1 MAAFR
6 SCWRLDNPEKNLRVL
21 IVKVSSLGDIIHTL
35 PAVTDASRANRNLVF
50 DWAVEEAFAEVPA
63 WHPAVDRVIPV
74 GIRRW
79 RRHWI
84 KSYFRG
90 DIARFR
96 EALQRVHYDLVIDA
110 QGLIKSGIVS
120 RMSKGITVGL
130 SNKTIREPLATLF
143 YNKVYSVPWSE
154 HAVERVR
161 ELFSR
166 ALQYKYDCEKV
177 DYGIDYGRIGLTGE
191 EPSSRQ
197 LVFLHGTTW
206 KTKNWPEN
214 YWCELARI
222 ATGSGYRVLLPW
234 GDEVERQRA
243 GLIANSNPDV
253 EILPRQSLT
262 GLAGHIARSSGVIAV
277 DTGLGHLAAAL
288 SVPTL
293 SLYGPTDPGLSGT
306 YGPRQFHLRSNLNCS
321 PCMKRECSYTG
332 PGVTDNYKGKSF
344 LVFPPCFSTLRPE
357 TVWHN
362 FMQLIARPAP
372 AQ

>member
-1 MAAFR
+1 M
-6 SCWRLDNPEKNLRVL
+6 RVL

-50 DWAVEEAFAEVPA
+50 DWAVEEAFTEVPG
-63 WHPAVDRVIPV
+63 WHPAVENVIPV

-79 RRHWI
+79 RGHWL
-84 KSYFRG
+84 KSWFKG
-90 DIARFR
+90 EIATFR
-96 EALQRVHYDLVIDA
+96 EDLQKVHYDLVIDA

-130 SNKTIREPLATLF
+130 SKKTIREPLATLF
-143 YNKVYSVPWSE
+143 YNKVYSVPWTE

-166 ALQYKYDCEKV
+166 ALHYKYDPDQV
-177 DYGIDYGRIGLTGE
+177 DYGIDFQRLGLTAGE
-191 EPSSRQ
+191 AAEKQ

-214 YWCELARI
+214 YWRELAGI
-222 ATGSGYRVLLPW
+222 ATQAGYRVLLPW
-234 GDEVERQRA
+234 GDESERLRA
-243 GLIANSNPDV
+243 ERIATDNPEV

-262 GLAGHIARSSGVIAV
+262 GLARHIARSSGVIAV

-288 SVPTL
+288 SIPTL

-306 YGPRQFHLRSNLNCS
+306 YGSGQHHLRSNLNCS
-321 PCMKRECSYTG
+321 PCLKRECAYTG
-332 PGVTDNYKGKSF
+332 PGVTDEYKGDSF

-362 FMQLIARPAP
+362 FNQLIANPVATS
-372 AQ
+372 

>member
-1 MAAFR
+1 
-6 SCWRLDNPEKNLRVL
+6 LRVL

-50 DWAVEEAFAEVPA
+50 DWVVEDAFTEVPG
-63 WHPAVDRVIPV
+63 WHPAVENVIPV
-74 GIRRW
+74 NIRRW

-84 KSYFRG
+84 KSYLRG
-90 DIARFR
+90 EIADFK
-96 EALQRVHYDLVIDA
+96 EHLQKVHYDLVIDA

-130 SNKTIREPLATLF
+130 SNRTIREPLATLF
-143 YNKVYSVPWSE
+143 YNKVYSVPWTE

-166 ALQYKYDCEKV
+166 ALQYKYDSNRV
-177 DYGIDYGRIGLTGE
+177 DYGIDYEKLGLSPQ
-191 EPSSRQ
+191 EPKLKQ

-206 KTKNWPEN
+206 KTKNWPSN
-214 YWCELARI
+214 YWCELAKL
-222 ATGSGYRVLLPW
+222 ATDAGYRILLPW
-234 GDEVERQRA
+234 GDETERQRA
-243 GLIANSNPDV
+243 ELIKNGNAEI
-253 EILPRQSLT
+253 EILPKQTLTSL
-262 GLAGHIARSSGVIAV
+262 ARHIARSTGVIAV

-293 SLYGPTDPGLSGT
+293 SMYGPTDPGLSGT
-306 YGPRQFHLRSNLNCS
+306 FGAHQQHLKSNLNCA
-321 PCMKRECSYTG
+321 PCVKRDCSYSG
-332 PGVTDNYKGKSF
+332 PGVTDEYKDQPF

-362 FMQLIARPAP
+362 FCQLVASPAST
-372 AQ
+372 